1 MHTDTLP
8 KTIRPFGHVNAEE
21 DDLLVEAFHHVPH
34 AELATDQET
43 TILVGRRGA
52 GKTALGVYLKR
63 LRPDLYSVTLDID
76 KKKALAQVILAIDTA
91 LKESRST
98 SSDLM
103 ADLWTFV
110 IWTKTAM
117 RLCEHPAFAGFEGR
131 EDLKVCLELLGIDDR
146 AQILAHLKEFFGRPG
161 PDGARPSINQALL
174 AVSATLDSEEFQ
186 ELQRQIRR
194 FLDQGNDIL
203 AVIDTIEDYRVRE
216 PSVDQ
221 ALAGLL
227 AAVSAFG
234 GSTPHPRFHV
244 KCFFPAEIYPY
255 ITTARAVN
263 LRKIDQRL
271 QHLKW
276 TPRQLFVML
285 CRRLAAW
292 LEAHLPETFDGM
304 STGLDWRDLHAVRE
318 RVWTRVFPPF
328 VKNRRGM
335 VEESFLYIARH
346 THLHPGHL
354 IWMCNRIAQ
363 LAREAGAF
371 PPVVA
376 PEHVVAGVRNIE
388 SEVANSI
395 MAPYRAIYPNIH
407 EVVTSAFRQSPPILR
422 ISDALRLYRKAAQVW
437 PREYIA
443 MDDWTLI
450 TMAAEVGAIGKVRK
464 QTSQYHVAQFRYHMD
479 AELTFEKDDLCAI
492 HPAFY
497 RLFETTSDPADSR
510 TVCPIVIT
518 DEADDD

>member
-1 MHTDTLP
+1 MHADTLP

-34 AELATDQET
+34 ADIAADQET

-76 KKKALAQVILAIDTA
+76 KKKTLAQVILAIDTA

-110 IWTKTAM
+110 IWTKAAM
-117 RLCEHPAFAGFEGR
+117 RLCEHPTFAGFEGR

-146 AQILAHLKEFFGRPG
+146 SQILTQLREFFGRSG

-174 AVSATLDSEEFQ
+174 AISTALDSEEFE
-186 ELQRQIRR
+186 ELKRQIGG

-203 AVIDTIEDYRVRE
+203 VVIDTIEDYRVRE

-271 QHLKW
+271 QHLRW
-276 TPRQLFVML
+276 TSRQLRVML

-292 LEAHLPETFDGM
+292 LETHLPASFEGI
-304 STGLDWRDLHAVRE
+304 SGGLDWKDLHAVRE
-318 RVWTRVFPPF
+318 RVWNRVFPPF

-335 VEESFLYIARH
+335 IEDSFLYIARH

-354 IWMCNRIAQ
+354 IWMCNRVAQ
-363 LAREAGAF
+363 VARDAGSF
-371 PPVVA
+371 PPTIA
-376 PEHVVAGVRNIE
+376 AAHVVAGVRGVE

-407 EVVTSAFRQSPPILR
+407 EVMTAAFRQAPAILR
-422 ISDALRLYRKAAQVW
+422 IGDALRLYRKAAQVW
-437 PREYIA
+437 PREYIP
-443 MDDWTLI
+443 MDPWTLI
-450 TMAAEVGAIGKVRK
+450 TMAAEVGVIGKRIK
-464 QTSQYHVAQFRYHMD
+464 TTSQYHVAQFSYHMD
-479 AELTFEKDDLCAI
+479 SELTFEKDDVCAI
-492 HPAFY
+492 HPAFF
-497 RLFETTSDPADSR
+497 RLFETASDPVDRR

-518 DEADDD
+518 DDAEDE